1 VVLLLAPL
9 VATQAYLILVPP
21 PPLLLVPLLLLTL
34 LVPLPPLLLLVLGG
48 LKEKQVPVLLPLP
61 APPHP
66 VVTRCHRSHGV
77 TGRAVTA
84 GDPASRLLHAQP
96 RKAPPGCWRVTGRH
110 LVCCCQIPTPGS

>member
-9 VATQAYLILVPP
+9 VG
-21 PPLLLVPLLLLTL
+21 TL
-34 LVPLPPLLLLVLGG
+34 ALLLLVLSPPLMPLLVTLLLLVLRG
-48 LKEKQVPVLLPLP
+48 LKEKQVPALPSLP

-66 VVTRCHRSHGV
+66 LVTRYHRSPGV

-96 RKAPPGCWRVTGRH
+96 RKAPPGCWQVTGRH